1 MSLSTSRIH
10 INVQVFALGPTCH
23 WRCRRGLA
31 LPGWHPHLIPWC
43 IGTPAECADERTKMH
58 NDLLVS
64 STRSISAP
72 DSGARPG
79 TRRERANVAVL
90 ITLAEP
96 TGPMRTEAV
105 RAGFYKPA
113 YGERPKVQL
122 LSVAELIRSQIAS
135 YALARPWRV
144 QESRARGSRSW
155 QANKAAALRER
166 IKCQRMA

>member
-1 MSLSTSRIH
+1 MSRYSPS
-10 INVQVFALGPTCH
+10 GPRVTGDAGGA
-23 WRCRRGLA
+23 WRCRMAPTSHSVVHRD
-31 LPGWHPHLIPWC
+31 
-43 IGTPAECADERTKMH
+43 PAECADERTKMH

-64 STRSISAP
+64 STRSILAP

-105 RAGFYKPA
+105 RAGFHEPA
-113 YGERPKVQL
+113 YGERPKAQL
-122 LSVAELIRSQIAS
+122 LSVAESFRRQKAS
-135 YALARPWRV
+135 PATARPRRV
-144 QESRARGSRSW
+144 QESRARGSRSR

-166 IKCQRMA
+166 IKCRRTV